1 VRICDRWWRPLG
13 APESASEAVL
23 GAGLTNRLALD
34 CTVDWHRLVI
44 EQAAALD

>member
-1 VRICDRWWRPLG
+1 MG

-23 GAGLTNRLALD
+23 GAGLTNRRILD
-34 CTVDWHRLVI
+34 CAVDKQRLVA